1 MLRHLCRDIW
11 RRVCWLSIAG
21 ALAAS
26 PADAMAADCPGES
39 GGTSVVTAI
48 HDGEILI
55 LEDGRTVRLA
65 GMFTPK
71 RAQDGPLAEARAAME
86 NALRG
91 LVLGKKIE
99 LRLSE
104 KQRDRYGRL
113 MAHAFVADGDERQ
126 WVQEKIIGDGLAR
139 VISSW
144 DGRACVGALLASENG
159 AREAKRGLWQS
170 GYFTVRSAEAEPLLT
185 GLARSYE
192 IVEGQVRNVAE
203 IRGRIYINFGQD
215 WRRDFTAFVS
225 EKGARLFEDPAAAV
239 ATSAAAAAS
248 SSGARSVDAL
258 DDAPADA
265 LGTTPRPKF
274 DFAALKG
281 QRVRVRGWIENF
293 NGPSISVTHPEQIE
307 ILSTQVAMPQ

>member
-1 MLRHLCRDIW
+1 MLRHLCGNILRGIG
-11 RRVCWLSIAG
+11 WLGIAG
-21 ALAAS
+21 ALTALPPFAL
-26 PADAMAADCPGES
+26 AADCTGES

-55 LEDGRTVRLA
+55 LEDGRTIRLA
-65 GMFTPK
+65 GIFTPK
-71 RAQDGPLAEARAAME
+71 RAQDGPLAEARATME
-86 NALRG
+86 NTLRG

-113 MAHAFVADGDERQ
+113 MAHAFIVDGDRRQ

-170 GYFTVRSAEAEPLLT
+170 GYFAVRPAEAEAVLT

-192 IVEGQVRNVAE
+192 IVEGQVRSVAE
-203 IRGRIYINFGQD
+203 IRGRTYINFGQD
-215 WRRDFTAFVS
+215 WRQDFTAFVS
-225 EKGARLFEDPAAAV
+225 EKAARLFE
-239 ATSAAAAAS
+239 
-248 SSGARSVDAL
+248 SSGAATGASTAAAFSAAGTVDAL
-258 DDAPADA
+258 GDAPAEA
-265 LGTTPRPKF
+265 TGTAPRPKY

-307 ILSTQVAMPQ
+307 ILSTQVAMPR